1 MANHITNGVFETNT
15 ATGASQAPSGWSIA
29 SGSPDLQTD
38 GNFEW
43 ANAGWMP
50 ADLDAS
56 GGSGYITLFGNGGT
70 ARESLST
77 TLNTSVV
84 AGQDYTFSFDFYVND
99 SNGTTNQ
106 AGATNLSVTIGTQ
119 TLTIPLDST
128 GQSAPY
134 WQTATFTF
142 TATETT
148 SSLSLST
155 TSDAG
160 ALNSLTGI
168 ALDNLV
174 LDVTLNGIVEGTAAG
189 ELIDI
194 DYIGDPDGDRID
206 ANDNLAGN
214 NDDSVEAGA
223 GDDTILAGVGSDTV
237 NAGDGN
243 DLLDG
248 GAGNDILN
256 GGAGDD
262 TLIGGVGADSLN
274 GSSGLDVVDYS
285 TSGAAVTVDLSTMN
299 ATGGDAT
306 GDVLSGVDGITGSD
320 FNDTLTGFD
329 GVFDGGTTTNLID
342 GGAGDDAISGLG
354 GGDTLLGGAGDD
366 TIAGGTGADT
376 MDGGTGSNTLD
387 YSASVGSFTVNLE
400 TDTAFGSDADG
411 DVISNFQN
419 VIGSDFGDTITLSS
433 TGGTILAGGGN
444 DGLSGG
450 TGDDT
455 IFGQDGSDTISGG
468 AGNDVLDGDDVGAT
482 GGADL
487 ISGGD
492 GNDEIIGDTGN
503 DTLQGD
509 AGSDTIFGGA
519 DDDLISGGTEN
530 DQLFG
535 QDGDDTINVS
545 QGDSA
550 AGGGGDDVFILTDL
564 GETDTGTITII
575 GGEGDET
582 AGDTLVLTPDTG
594 RDDITFTNTD
604 DAAGGLSGTFTLN
617 GAVVN
622 FSEIEN
628 IICFTPGARILTQW
642 GERPIETLRPGD
654 MVVTRDHG
662 LQPVR
667 WTGNRTV
674 HGSGDFAPVSIAS
687 TVMGGQEALL
697 VSPQHRMLFTGY
709 RAELLFGESEVLVAA
724 KHLVNGRD
732 VTISE
737 QEAVTY
743 IHIMFDRHEVIY
755 AGGIAT
761 ESFYAGDTAL
771 SAVDS
776 AAREELFAIFPELRS
791 APGRHREIARP
802 CLKRHEAALLR
813 DEDESA
819 PTWSR

>member
-1 MANHITNGVFETNT
+1 MANHIANGVFETNT

-70 ARESLST
+70 ARETLST

-84 AGQDYTFSFDFYVND
+84 AGQTYTFSFDFYVND
-99 SNGTTNQ
+99 SNGSGNQ

-119 TLTIPLDST
+119 TPTIPLDST

-174 LDVTLNGIVEGTAAG
+174 LDVTLNG
-189 ELIDI
+189 
-194 DYIGDPDGDRID
+194 
-206 ANDNLAGN
+206 
-214 NDDSVEAGA
+214 SVEAGA

-262 TLIGGVGADSLN
+262 TLIGGVGADTLN
-274 GSSGLDVVDYS
+274 GGAGLDVVNYA
-285 TSGAAVTVDLSTMN
+285 TSCAAVTVDLSTMT

-329 GVFDGGTTTNLID
+329 GVFDGGTTTNFID
-342 GGAGDDAISGLG
+342 GGAGDDSISGLG

-366 TIAGGTGADT
+366 S
-376 MDGGTGSNTLD
+376 MS
-387 YSASVGSFTVNLE
+387 
-400 TDTAFGSDADG
+400 G
-411 DVISNFQN
+411 DS
-419 VIGSDFGDTITLSS
+419 
-433 TGGTILAGGGN
+433 
-444 DGLSGG
+444 
-450 TGDDT
+450 GDDT
-455 IFGQDGSDTISGG
+455 II
-468 AGNDVLDGDDVGAT
+468 
-482 GGADL
+482 GGAD
-487 ISGGD
+487 
-492 GNDEIIGDTGN
+492 N
-503 DTLQGD
+503 
-509 AGSDTIFGGA
+509 
-519 DDDLISGGTEN
+519 DLISGGTGN
-530 DQLFG
+530 DQLLG

-550 AGGGGDDVFILTDL
+550 EGGDGDDVFIVTDL

-582 AGDTLVLTPDTG
+582 AGDTLVLTPDIG
-594 RDDITFTNTD
+594 RDDITFTNSD
-604 DAAGGLSGTFTLN
+604 DETGGLSGTFNLN

-628 IICFTPGARILTQW
+628 IVCFTPGARILTQW
-642 GERPIETLRPGD
+642 GERPIEMLRLGD

-667 WTGNRTV
+667 WIGERTV
-674 HGSGDFAPVSIAS
+674 PATGIFAPISIAS
-687 TVMGGQEALL
+687 SVMGGHEALL
-697 VSPQHRMLFTGY
+697 VSPQHRLLFTGY
-709 RAELLFGESEVLVAA
+709 RAELLFGESEVLIAA

-732 VTISE
+732 VTVSE
-737 QEAVTY
+737 RDVVTY

-771 SAVDS
+771 SSVDA
-776 AAREELFAIFPELRS
+776 AAREELFRIFPELRS

-802 CLKRHEAALLR
+802 CLKRHEAALLCN
-813 DEDESA
+813 EDEIA
-819 PTWSR
+819 PAWSR

>member
-15 ATGASQAPSGWSIA
+15 ATGASQAPFGWSIA

-106 AGATNLSVTIGTQ
+106 AGATNLSATIGTQ

-134 WQTATFTF
+134 WQTVTFTF

-155 TSDAG
+155 TSDDG
-160 ALNSLTGI
+160 ALNSLTEI
-168 ALDNLV
+168 ALDNLE
-174 LDVTLNGIVEGTAAG
+174 LDIALNGIIEGTAAG

-194 DYIGDPDGDRID
+194 DYIGDPEGDRID

-243 DLLDG
+243 DILDG

-256 GGAGDD
+256 
-262 TLIGGVGADSLN
+262 
-274 GSSGLDVVDYS
+274 
-285 TSGAAVTVDLSTMN
+285 
-299 ATGGDAT
+299 
-306 GDVLSGVDGITGSD
+306 
-320 FNDTLTGFD
+320 
-329 GVFDGGTTTNLID
+329 
-342 GGAGDDAISGLG
+342 
-354 GGDTLLGGAGDD
+354 GGAGDD

-709 RAELLFGESEVLVAA
+709 RAELLFGESEVLVVA

-732 VTISE
+732 VKISE

-771 SAVDS
+771 SAVGS

>member
-106 AGATNLSVTIGTQ
+106 AGATNLSATIGTQ

-134 WQTATFTF
+134 WQTVTFTF

-194 DYIGDPDGDRID
+194 DYIGDPEGDRID

-214 NDDSVEAGA
+214 TDDSVEAGA

-237 NAGDGN
+237 NAGDGHDILN
-243 DLLDG
+243 G

-256 GGAGDD
+256 
-262 TLIGGVGADSLN
+262 
-274 GSSGLDVVDYS
+274 
-285 TSGAAVTVDLSTMN
+285 
-299 ATGGDAT
+299 
-306 GDVLSGVDGITGSD
+306 
-320 FNDTLTGFD
+320 
-329 GVFDGGTTTNLID
+329 
-342 GGAGDDAISGLG
+342 
-354 GGDTLLGGAGDD
+354 GGAGDD

-444 DGLSGG
+444 DGLAGG
-450 TGDDT
+450 AGDDT

-468 AGNDVLDGDDVGAT
+468 AGNDVLDGDNVGAT

-582 AGDTLVLTPDTG
+582 AG
-594 RDDITFTNTD
+594 
-604 DAAGGLSGTFTLN
+604 
-617 GAVVN
+617 
-622 FSEIEN
+622 
-628 IICFTPGARILTQW
+628 
-642 GERPIETLRPGD
+642 
-654 MVVTRDHG
+654 
-662 LQPVR
+662 
-667 WTGNRTV
+667 
-674 HGSGDFAPVSIAS
+674 
-687 TVMGGQEALL
+687 
-697 VSPQHRMLFTGY
+697 
-709 RAELLFGESEVLVAA
+709 
-724 KHLVNGRD
+724 
-732 VTISE
+732 
-737 QEAVTY
+737 
-743 IHIMFDRHEVIY
+743 
-755 AGGIAT
+755 
-761 ESFYAGDTAL
+761 
-771 SAVDS
+771 
-776 AAREELFAIFPELRS
+776 
-791 APGRHREIARP
+791 
-802 CLKRHEAALLR
+802 
-813 DEDESA
+813 
-819 PTWSR
+819 

>member
-243 DLLDG
+243 DILDG

-256 GGAGDD
+256 
-262 TLIGGVGADSLN
+262 
-274 GSSGLDVVDYS
+274 
-285 TSGAAVTVDLSTMN
+285 
-299 ATGGDAT
+299 
-306 GDVLSGVDGITGSD
+306 
-320 FNDTLTGFD
+320 
-329 GVFDGGTTTNLID
+329 
-342 GGAGDDAISGLG
+342 
-354 GGDTLLGGAGDD
+354 GGAGDD

-519 DDDLISGGTEN
+519 DDDLISGGTGN

-564 GETDTGTITII
+564 GETDTGSISII

-582 AGDTLVLTPDTG
+582 AGDTLVLTRDTG

>member
-1 MANHITNGVFETNT
+1 MAKHIANGVFETNT
-15 ATGASQAPSGWSIA
+15 ATGASQVPSGWSIA

-43 ANAGWMP
+43 ADAGWMP

-84 AGQDYTFSFDFYVND
+84 AGQDYTLSFDLYVND
-99 SNGTTNQ
+99 SNGTTNK
-106 AGATNLSVTIGTQ
+106 AGATNLSATIGTQ

-134 WQTATFTF
+134 WQTVTFTF

-168 ALDNLV
+168 ALDNLE
-174 LDVTLNGIVEGTAAG
+174 LDIALNGIIEGTAAG

-194 DYIGDPDGDRID
+194 DYIGDPEGDRID
-206 ANDNLAGN
+206 ANYNLAGN

-243 DLLDG
+243 DILDG

-256 GGAGDD
+256 
-262 TLIGGVGADSLN
+262 
-274 GSSGLDVVDYS
+274 
-285 TSGAAVTVDLSTMN
+285 
-299 ATGGDAT
+299 
-306 GDVLSGVDGITGSD
+306 
-320 FNDTLTGFD
+320 
-329 GVFDGGTTTNLID
+329 

-455 IFGQDGSDTISGG
+455 IFGQDGSDT
-468 AGNDVLDGDDVGAT
+468 
-482 GGADL
+482 

-819 PTWSR
+819 PTWSL

>member
-15 ATGASQAPSGWSIA
+15 ATTGSQTPSGWTIT

-38 GNFEW
+38 GSFEW
-43 ANAGWMP
+43 ANQGWMP
-50 ADLDAS
+50 TDLNAAS
-56 GGSGYITLFGNGGT
+56 GSGYITLFGNGGT
-70 ARESLST
+70 AREALST
-77 TLNTSVV
+77 TLNTTVV

-99 SNGTTNQ
+99 SDGTSNQ

-119 TLTIPLDST
+119 ILTIPIDST
-128 GQSAPY
+128 GQTAPY
-134 WQTATFTF
+134 WQTATFNF

-148 SSLSLST
+148 NNLSLST

-160 ALNSLTGI
+160 AFGSLTGI

-174 LDVTLNGIVEGTAAG
+174 LDVAPNGIVEGTAAG

-194 DYIGDPDGDRID
+194 DYIGDPEGDRID
-206 ANDNLAGN
+206 ANDNLAKN

-223 GDDTILAGVGSDTV
+223 GDDTILAGIGNDTV

-248 GAGNDILN
+248 GTGNDILN
-256 GGAGDD
+256 GGIGDD
-262 TLIGGVGADSLN
+262 TLIGGLGADTLN
-274 GSSGLDVVDYS
+274 GGAGLDVVDYA
-285 TSGAAVTVDLSTMN
+285 TSGTAVTVDLSTMT
-299 ATGGDAT
+299 ASGGDAT

-342 GGAGDDAISGLG
+342 GGAGDDSISGLG
-354 GGDTLLGGAGDD
+354 GGDTLLGGAGND
-366 TIAGGTGADT
+366 
-376 MDGGTGSNTLD
+376 
-387 YSASVGSFTVNLE
+387 
-400 TDTAFGSDADG
+400 
-411 DVISNFQN
+411 
-419 VIGSDFGDTITLSS
+419 TLS
-433 TGGTILAGGGN
+433 GDA
-444 DGLSGG
+444 
-450 TGDDT
+450 GDDT
-455 IFGQDGSDTISGG
+455 IFGR
-468 AGNDVLDGDDVGAT
+468 
-482 GGADL
+482 
-487 ISGGD
+487 
-492 GNDEIIGDTGN
+492 
-503 DTLQGD
+503 
-509 AGSDTIFGGA
+509 A
-519 DDDLISGGTEN
+519 DDDLISGGTGN

-535 QDGDDTINVS
+535 QDGNDTINVS

-550 AGGGGDDVFILTDL
+550 EGGDGDDVFMVTDF
-564 GETDTGTITII
+564 GETNTGPITII

-582 AGDTLVLTPDTG
+582 AGDTLVLTPDIG

-604 DAAGGLSGTFTLN
+604 DETGGLSGTFSLN

-642 GERPIETLRPGD
+642 GERPIEMLRLGD

-667 WTGNRTV
+667 WIGERTV
-674 HGSGDFAPVSIAS
+674 HATGTFAPISIAS
-687 TVMGGQEALL
+687 SVMGGHEALL
-697 VSPQHRMLFTGY
+697 VSPQHRLLFTGY

-732 VTISE
+732 VTVSE
-737 QEAVTY
+737 RDVVTY

-761 ESFYAGDTAL
+761 ESFYAGDSAL
-771 SAVDS
+771 SAVDA
-776 AAREELFAIFPELRS
+776 AAREELFTIFPELRS

-802 CLKRHEAALLR
+802 CLKRHEAALLCN
-813 DEDESA
+813 EDEVA
-819 PTWSR
+819 PAWSR

>member
-1 MANHITNGVFETNT
+1 MAKHIANGVFETNT
-15 ATGASQAPSGWSIA
+15 ATGASQVPSGWSIA

-70 ARESLST
+70 AREALST

-84 AGQDYTFSFDFYVND
+84 AGQTYTFSFDFYVND
-99 SNGTTNQ
+99 SNGSGNQ

-142 TATETT
+142 TTTETT

-168 ALDNLV
+168 ALDNLE
-174 LDVTLNGIVEGTAAG
+174 LDIALNGIVEGTAAG

-194 DYIGDPDGDRID
+194 DYIGDPEGDRID

-214 NDDSVEAGA
+214 KDDSVEAGA

-243 DLLDG
+243 DILDG

-256 GGAGDD
+256 
-262 TLIGGVGADSLN
+262 
-274 GSSGLDVVDYS
+274 
-285 TSGAAVTVDLSTMN
+285 
-299 ATGGDAT
+299 
-306 GDVLSGVDGITGSD
+306 
-320 FNDTLTGFD
+320 
-329 GVFDGGTTTNLID
+329 
-342 GGAGDDAISGLG
+342 
-354 GGDTLLGGAGDD
+354 GGAGDD

-819 PTWSR
+819 PAWSR

>member
-1 MANHITNGVFETNT
+1 
-15 ATGASQAPSGWSIA
+15 
-29 SGSPDLQTD
+29 
-38 GNFEW
+38 
-43 ANAGWMP
+43 MP

-134 WQTATFTF
+134 WQTVTFTF

-194 DYIGDPDGDRID
+194 DYIGDPEGDRID

-243 DLLDG
+243 DILDG

-256 GGAGDD
+256 
-262 TLIGGVGADSLN
+262 
-274 GSSGLDVVDYS
+274 
-285 TSGAAVTVDLSTMN
+285 
-299 ATGGDAT
+299 
-306 GDVLSGVDGITGSD
+306 
-320 FNDTLTGFD
+320 
-329 GVFDGGTTTNLID
+329 
-342 GGAGDDAISGLG
+342 
-354 GGDTLLGGAGDD
+354 GGAGDD

-667 WTGNRTV
+667 WTGCNRTV

-819 PTWSR
+819 PTWSL

>member
-1 MANHITNGVFETNT
+1 
-15 ATGASQAPSGWSIA
+15 
-29 SGSPDLQTD
+29 
-38 GNFEW
+38 
-43 ANAGWMP
+43 
-50 ADLDAS
+50 
-56 GGSGYITLFGNGGT
+56 
-70 ARESLST
+70 
-77 TLNTSVV
+77 
-84 AGQDYTFSFDFYVND
+84 
-99 SNGTTNQ
+99 
-106 AGATNLSVTIGTQ
+106 
-119 TLTIPLDST
+119 
-128 GQSAPY
+128 
-134 WQTATFTF
+134 
-142 TATETT
+142 
-148 SSLSLST
+148 
-155 TSDAG
+155 
-160 ALNSLTGI
+160 
-168 ALDNLV
+168 
-174 LDVTLNGIVEGTAAG
+174 
-189 ELIDI
+189 
-194 DYIGDPDGDRID
+194 
-206 ANDNLAGN
+206 
-214 NDDSVEAGA
+214 
-223 GDDTILAGVGSDTV
+223 
-237 NAGDGN
+237 
-243 DLLDG
+243 
-248 GAGNDILN
+248 
-256 GGAGDD
+256 
-262 TLIGGVGADSLN
+262 
-274 GSSGLDVVDYS
+274 
-285 TSGAAVTVDLSTMN
+285 
-299 ATGGDAT
+299 
-306 GDVLSGVDGITGSD
+306 
-320 FNDTLTGFD
+320 
-329 GVFDGGTTTNLID
+329 
-342 GGAGDDAISGLG
+342 
-354 GGDTLLGGAGDD
+354 GAGDD

-819 PTWSR
+819 PTWSL